1 MTRART
7 IVTRSGL
14 VLALLLGL
22 GGCSVAGSDGSG
34 LTFATPLTE
43 SPQPVAAVSEE
54 LVLE

>member
-1 MTRART
+1 MIRARQV
-7 IVTRSGL
+7 VTRPAL

-22 GGCSVAGSDGSG
+22 AGCSVAGSDGSG

-43 SPQPVAAVSEE
+43 SPQPAATVSEE

>member
-7 IVTRSGL
+7 SVTRLGL

-22 GGCSVAGSDGSG
+22 GGCSVAGTDGSG

-43 SPQPVAAVSEE
+43 SPQPAAIVSEE

>member
-1 MTRART
+1 MIRARKV
-7 IVTRSGL
+7 VTRPAL

-22 GGCSVAGSDGSG
+22 AGCSVAGSDGSG

-43 SPQPVAAVSEE
+43 SPQPAATVSEE